1 MVVLFPRRINAT
13 FFASCLFM
21 ARSCSLGG
29 GRKVKTHPPKLNNL
43 FIRSDRIILFG
54 NQVCTVY
61 ATFLFCFVCVMVK
74 INIGFV
80 PGGPSQ

>member
-1 MVVLFPRRINAT
+1 
-13 FFASCLFM
+13 
-21 ARSCSLGG
+21 
-29 GRKVKTHPPKLNNL
+29 VKTHPPKLNNL

-61 ATFLFCFVCVMVK
+61 ATFLFCFVCLMVK